1 MCHTKPMNF
10 LTEHYISL
18 ITMGLLLGCSACFSG
33 TETAMF
39 SLSRKQ
45 LADLKQKNSA
55 TSRIISSFM
64 DDPSSFLVTVL
75 FGNLMVNTLFFCIS
89 AALISQLGED
99 NHALEIVCGLLDL
112 FCVIIFGEITPKAI
126 GVAFPLTIS
135 TIAAIPLKIWQ
146 TAASPVTKVLVRF
159 AGKFEPETA
168 KEKESLIKPEEFS
181 MLLDISETEGIIDR
195 DTSDMI
201 QEIMELNRIK
211 VRYIMT
217 PRTEMLA
224 IPEETA
230 IEEALD
236 FARKHR
242 FFFILTYKDD
252 DKENISGMAS
262 SRSICLVE
270 DKKKPVSGF
279 LSPVSFVPET
289 MKAAQLLEKMTVKKL
304 PLAIVVDEFGGI
316 SGLVT
321 YKDVVEEFS
330 GNLEDEFTDS
340 KEAALIQIGKNK
352 YRMPGRLSIMSWKDF
367 FGDTLPAFEEKAL
380 ETTTIGGFV
389 TILLGRIPQE
399 GDTVSFMNLR
409 FTVEKMG
416 KRRIES
422 IIVKISGDAQE

>member
-1 MCHTKPMNF
+1 MNF

-18 ITMGLLLGCSACFSG
+18 IAMGLLLCCSACFSG

-45 LADLKQKNSA
+45 LADLRGKNSA
-55 TSRIISSFM
+55 ASRIITSFM
-64 DDPSSFLVTVL
+64 EDPSAFLVTVL

-89 AALISQLGED
+89 AAILSRLGEES
-99 NHALEIVCGLLDL
+99 HTLEIAAGLLVL
-112 FCVIIFGEITPKAI
+112 FCVIIFGEITPKAT
-126 GVAFPLTIS
+126 GVAFPLAIS
-135 TIAAIPLKIWQ
+135 TFAAIPLKIWQ
-146 TAASPVTKVLVRF
+146 TLASPVTMLLVRF
-159 AGKFEPETA
+159 AEKFEPDTG
-168 KEKESLIKPEEFS
+168 KEKESLINPEEFS
-181 MLLDISETEGIIDR
+181 MLLNISETEGLLDR
-195 DTSDMI
+195 DTSGMI
-201 QEIMELNRIK
+201 QDIMELNRIK

-224 IPEETA
+224 IPQECP

-236 FARKHR
+236 FARKNR
-242 FFFILTYKDD
+242 FFFILTYKD

-262 SRSICLVE
+262 SREICLVE
-270 DKKKPVSGF
+270 DKQRPVSGF
-279 LSPVSFVPET
+279 IRPVSFVPET
-289 MKAAQLLEKMTVKKL
+289 MKAAQLLEKMTEEKL
-304 PLAIVVDEFGGI
+304 PLVIVVDEFGGV

-340 KEAALIQIGKNK
+340 KEASLIQISKNK

-367 FGDTLPAFEEKAL
+367 FGDTLPEIEERAL
-380 ETTTIGGFV
+380 ENTTIGGFV

>member
-1 MCHTKPMNF
+1 MNF

-18 ITMGLLLGCSACFSG
+18 IAMGLLLCCSACFSG

-45 LADLKQKNSA
+45 LADLRVKNSA
-55 TSRIISSFM
+55 ASRIINSFM
-64 DDPSSFLVTVL
+64 EEPSAFLVTVL

-89 AALISQLGED
+89 AAILSRLGEES
-99 NHALEIVCGLLDL
+99 HTLEIAAGLFVL

-126 GVAFPLTIS
+126 GVAFPLAIS
-135 TIAAIPLKIWQ
+135 TFAAIPLKIWQ
-146 TAASPVTKVLVRF
+146 TLASPVTMLLVRF
-159 AGKFEPETA
+159 AEKFEPETG
-168 KEKESLIKPEEFS
+168 KEKESLINPEEFS
-181 MLLDISETEGIIDR
+181 MLLNISETEGLLDR
-195 DTSDMI
+195 DTSGMI
-201 QEIMELNRIK
+201 QDIMELNRIK

-224 IPEETA
+224 IPQECP

-236 FARKHR
+236 FARKNR
-242 FFFILTYKDD
+242 FFFILTYKD

-262 SRSICLVE
+262 SREICLVE
-270 DKKKPVSGF
+270 DKQRPVSGF
-279 LSPVSFVPET
+279 IRPVSFVPET
-289 MKAAQLLEKMTVKKL
+289 MKAAQLLEKMTEEKL
-304 PLAIVVDEFGGI
+304 PLVIVVDEFGGV

-330 GNLEDEFTDS
+330 GNLEDEFTNS

-367 FGDTLPAFEEKAL
+367 FGDTLPEIEERAL
-380 ETTTIGGFV
+380 ENTTIGGFV